1 MGTTSKTRN
10 LDVAKKS
17 QKKRATRPKP
27 EIAGPKPDSG
37 ESSSSRTRTLLVLL
51 LISVAVFI
59 CYANTLDND
68 FVHDDRVEIL
78 QNPLIKDSS
87 NLKRILTSPA
97 WSFLRDTGEAL
108 GSNYYRPVQYLT
120 YFGLFHLFGA
130 APFGYHLF
138 KLLLHLSVCLL
149 FFRIGQRL
157 LVGFGGAL
165 AGSLIFAVHPANTEA
180 VSWISGITDVTCALF
195 FLLCFYFFLSDDE
208 RPAPHKVICLYLC
221 FFVGMFSKE
230 TMATFI
236 PALVIYEWL
245 RGKLPSRR
253 QAIRIYLPLFL
264 IFSTYLVIRISVIG
278 SFTSEDQI
286 RYNDL
291 NWFEGILN
299 QVVLLSQ
306 YFRTALFPL
315 HLNAH
320 HVFVPVHSLSDL
332 RFWLAV
338 LILASVFAGCAYI
351 SRHLDKRQRVIL
363 IFGVLLFIV
372 VLSPVLIFFKRVGE
386 NVFAERYLYLPT
398 SGLVLS
404 LVAPFAGLKL
414 KLQTG
419 TAFLILLIPLSWGT
433 IRRNAIWQ
441 NELVFY
447 ETTARDSP
455 ASSIWNNLGTAYGN
469 AGRNQ
474 DALKAFET
482 SVALRP
488 NTEAYSNSARI
499 YSSLKRFSE
508 AENAYLR
515 AIEIRPQSAN
525 HYSGLGDLY
534 FAQRRYKDAI
544 PYYKRSLAI
553 NGNNLRVVFNLT
565 DACRME
571 KRYDEAIDACRQ
583 LALLGPQQAK
593 KAYRTMAEIY
603 GEQGLRE
610 EAAEANQMSES
621 IVLPR

>member
-1 MGTTSKTRN
+1 LG
-10 LDVAKKS
+10 KKS
-17 QKKRATRPKP
+17 QKKRPARPKP
-27 EIAGPKPDSG
+27 ESPGSKPESG
-37 ESSSSRTRTLLVLL
+37 ESKSASGKTLLALL

-97 WSFLRDTGEAL
+97 WSFLRDTGEVM

-120 YFGLFHLFGA
+120 YFGLFHFFGA

-138 KLLLHLSVCLL
+138 KLLLHLGVCLL
-149 FFRIGQRL
+149 FFRIGHRF

-165 AGSLIFAVHPANTEA
+165 TSSLIFAVHPANTEA
-180 VSWISGITDVTCALF
+180 VSWISGITDVTCAFF
-195 FLLCFYFFLSDDE
+195 FLLSFYFFLSDDE
-208 RPAPHKVICLYLC
+208 RPAPRKIICLYLC

-236 PALVIYEWL
+236 PALVIYQCL
-245 RGKLPSRR
+245 RGRLPSQR

-264 IFSTYLVIRISVIG
+264 IFSTYLAIRISVIG
-278 SFTSEDQI
+278 SFTSKDQI
-286 RYNDL
+286 RYDSL
-291 NWFEGILN
+291 GWFQGILN
-299 QVVLLSQ
+299 QIVLLSQ

-315 HLNAH
+315 HLIAH
-320 HVFVPVHSLSDL
+320 HVFDPVLSLSDL

-338 LILASVFAGCAYI
+338 LILASVFACCAYI
-351 SRHLDKRQRVIL
+351 GRHSDDRQRAIL
-363 IFGVLLFIV
+363 IFGMLLFIV

-398 SGLVLS
+398 TGLVLS
-404 LVAPFAGLKL
+404 LVAPFARMRLKP
-414 KLQTG
+414 QRG
-419 TAFLILLIPLSWGT
+419 TAFLILLIPFSWGT

-455 ASSIWNNLGTAYGN
+455 AASIWNNLGTAYGN
-469 AGRNQ
+469 AGRSE

-488 NTEAYSNSARI
+488 NAEAFANLGRI

-515 AIEIRPQSAN
+515 AIEIKPRNAN

-534 FAQRRYKDAI
+534 FAQRRYKEAI
-544 PYYKRSLAI
+544 PLYKRSLEI
-553 NGNNLRVVFNLT
+553 NRNNARVGFNLT

-583 LALLGPQQAK
+583 VALLGPQQARR
-593 KAYRTMAEIY
+593 AYRTMADIY
-603 GEQGLRE
+603 REQGLRE
-610 EAAEANQMSES
+610 EAAEANRMSES